1 MTRTLGVP
9 PFRLISLRK
18 NIFAART
25 SRFFCTKIS
34 ITSPSWSTAL
44 DIAQVREE
52 QAHYVY
58 ERSCNIR
65 IPNNPNGTKVVR
77 YTCNMY
83 GVANDF
89 SVTRASDNLNNSALT
104 DHTIDLSFPHLTGP
118 VDVRAI
124 RPFIR
129 SLKFY
134 LFGGEKARLTRR
146 RCERFFEDDDNFDLN
161 NTRNKH
167 SGKKV
172 KRKPKRKRRRIRV
185 EA

>member
-1 MTRTLGVP
+1 MFNWNDLRFGKHQGKTLPHIVFIDP
-9 PFRLISLRK
+9 CWFMWAYRDEKIFNKSRKPLR
-18 NIFAART
+18 
-25 SRFFCTKIS
+25 
-34 ITSPSWSTAL
+34 
-44 DIAQVREE
+44 E
-52 QAHYVY
+52 QADYVY
-58 ERSCNIR
+58 KRSCNIR

-77 YTCNMY
+77 YYCNMY

-89 SVTRASDNLNNSALT
+89 SVTRASDNLSNSALT

-118 VDVRAI
+118 VDVKVI
-124 RPFIR
+124 QPFIR

-134 LFGGEKARLTRR
+134 LFGSEKARLTRR
-146 RCERFFEDDDNFDLN
+146 RCERFFEDDDNFDLDDI
-161 NTRNKH
+161 RNKH